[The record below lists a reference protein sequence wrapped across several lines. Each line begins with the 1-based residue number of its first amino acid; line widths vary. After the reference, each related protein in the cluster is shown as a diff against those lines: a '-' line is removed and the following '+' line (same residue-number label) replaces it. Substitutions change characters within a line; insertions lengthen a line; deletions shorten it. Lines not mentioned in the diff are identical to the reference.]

1 MKGIKDE
8 DDASVQAQLRNA
20 MAVSFFCRT
29 NFSVYLSSEQSP
41 HRICSES
48 DTLQECL
55 FRNSRPRLVPAF
67 GVLRCRKSGQKDW
80 CDRKIEIAANRLQTA
95 FRSHPNPTVTFVKN
109 GRKAMF
115 DEIK

>member
-29 NFSVYLSSEQSP
+29 NLSVYPSSEQSP
-41 HRICSES
+41 NQIRSEF
-48 DTLQECL
+48 DRQQECS

-80 CDRKIEIAANRLQTA
+80 CDRKIKMEANRLRTA
-95 FRSHPNPTVTFVKN
+95 FRSLPSLTVTSDGN